1 MADFDEQSLIERCR
15 AGDDAAFSE
24 LVDRYKNLVYALVYR
39 MVPDRSRTDDLA
51 QDVFLKVY
59 RGLPVLP
66 WRRAAVDVDLSHRA
80 ERRVLQARTQRRPEV
95 SLEPDANGRVRI
107 EPAAADAAFA
117 ELETRD
123 RLEKAIQQLP
133 DNYRLLIA
141 AHYLQG
147 VQYEDLAAALNIP
160 LGTVK
165 THLHRAKRRLREIL
179 DPDSRI
185 RS

>member
-1 MADFDEQSLIERCR
+1 M
-15 AGDDAAFSE
+15 
-24 LVDRYKNLVYALVYR
+24 YALVYR

-59 RGLPVLP
+59 RGLPYF
-66 WRRAAVDVDLSHRA
+66 RGDARLSTWIYRI
-80 ERRVLQARTQRRPEV
+80 VQNVCVQARTAASSRGVAGSPTRTAASAV
-95 SLEPDANGRVRI
+95 
-107 EPAAADAAFA
+107 EPAAADTAFA
-117 ELETRD
+117 DLETRD

-179 DPDSRI
+179 DPDGRI

>member
-1 MADFDEQSLIERCR
+1 MADFDELLLIERCR
-15 AGDDAAFSE
+15 AGEDSAFSE

-59 RGLPVLP
+59 RGLPYF
-66 WRRAAVDVDLSHRA
+66 RGEARLSTWIYRIVQNVCA
-80 ERRVLQARTQRRPEV
+80 QARSQQRPEV
-95 SLEPDANGRVRI
+95 SLEPDRDGRPRLDPGAI
-107 EPAAADAAFA
+107 DGAFA
-117 ELETRD
+117 HLETRD

-133 DNYRLLIA
+133 DNYQLLIA

-147 VQYEDLAAALNIP
+147 VQYEDLAAALDIP

-179 DPDSRI
+179 DPEGPVR
-185 RS
+185 R

>member
-1 MADFDEQSLIERCR
+1 M
-15 AGDDAAFSE
+15 
-24 LVDRYKNLVYALVYR
+24 
-39 MVPDRSRTDDLA
+39 
-51 QDVFLKVY
+51 
-59 RGLPVLP
+59 
-66 WRRAAVDVDLSHRA
+66 
-80 ERRVLQARTQRRPEV
+80 
-95 SLEPDANGRVRI
+95 SLEPDANGRIRI
-107 EPAAADAAFA
+107 EPAASDAAFA